1 MMDYYET
8 LGVQRQADEDEIR
21 QAYKK
26 LALRHHPDRGG
37 DEEEFKKIGEAYA
50 VLSDKDKKSM
60 YDRKGGQMNIHIDVM
75 DIFNNFFGG
84 FKTVKKSPDRSITL
98 PVTLEEI
105 MSGKNIM
112 FRLKRKR
119 LRHPPAPCILC
130 NGSGTCYT
138 DTRIGFIMTRT
149 SYVCR
154 ECIGVGYRL
163 KEDDFVVEEE
173 IITIPVAPGA
183 CDGQKYLMEKMS
195 DELPGCE
202 NGDVYIIIEY
212 QKHKRFKISEGSR
225 LDLVW
230 ETEINL
236 LEFLTGFERVLK
248 TLDGKHIRIVMP
260 PGELLPSFQPV
271 KHLPGLG
278 LVHKDIRGNIIIM
291 FRVRIPKQMPSHII
305 RPIQEALSEIQDK
318 EIDNM
323 DKIDMEI
330 SLTAQ

>member
-1 MMDYYET
+1 MDYYKT
-8 LGVQRQADEDEIR
+8 LGIKRQANEDEIR

-26 LALRHHPDRGG
+26 LALQHHPDRGG
-37 DEEEFKKIGEAYA
+37 DEEEFKKVSEAYA

-60 YDRKGGQMNIHIDVM
+60 YDMKGGNAMNIHINVM
-75 DIFNNFFGG
+75 DIFNNFFQG
-84 FKTVKKSPDRSITL
+84 FKTVKKSPDRSINL

-119 LRHPPAPCILC
+119 LHHQPSPCPLC
-130 NGSGTCYT
+130 NGSGNCYM

-149 SYVCR
+149 SYVCK
-154 ECIGVGYRL
+154 ECTGVGYRL

-173 IITIPVAPGA
+173 IITIPVLPGT
-183 CDGQKYLMEKMS
+183 CDKQKYLIEKMS

-202 NGDVYIIIEY
+202 NGDVYIILEY
-212 QKHKRFKISEGSR
+212 QKHKRFQISESNR

-236 LEFLTGFERVLK
+236 LEFLTGFERILK
-248 TLDGKHIRIVMP
+248 TLDGKHIKITMP
-260 PGELLPSFQPV
+260 SGELLPSFQPV
-271 KHLPGLG
+271 KSLPGLG
-278 LVHKDIRGNIIIM
+278 LVYNDVRGNIVVM
-291 FRVRIPKQMPSHII
+291 FRVHIPKQIPQHII
-305 RPIQEALSEIQDK
+305 DPIQTALSNIQK
-318 EIDNM
+318 KQVQEM

-330 SLTAQ
+330 NLI

>member
-1 MMDYYET
+1 MDYYKT
-8 LGVQRQADEDEIR
+8 LGIQRQAEEDEIR

-26 LALRHHPDRGG
+26 LALKHHPDRGG

-50 VLSDKDKKSM
+50 VLSDKDKKSI
-60 YDRKGGQMNIHIDVM
+60 YDRKGGSEMNIHIDVM

-105 MSGKNIM
+105 MLGKNIM

-119 LRHPPAPCILC
+119 LRNPPSPCIVC
-130 NGSGTCYT
+130 NGSGNCYM

-154 ECIGVGYRL
+154 ECTGVGYRL

-173 IITIPVAPGA
+173 IITIPVTPGT
-183 CDGQKYLMEKMS
+183 CDGQKYLIEKMS

-212 QKHKRFKISEGSR
+212 QKHKRFQISEGNR
-225 LDLVW
+225 LDLMW

-236 LEFLTGFERVLK
+236 LEFLTGFERILK
-248 TLDGKHIRIVMP
+248 TLDGKHIKIVMP
-260 PGELLPSFQPV
+260 PGELLPSFQPM

-278 LVHKDIRGNIIIM
+278 LAHKDVRGNIIVM
-291 FRVRIPKQMPSHII
+291 FRVSIPKQLPPRII
-305 RPIQEALSEIQDK
+305 EPIQHALSEIQTK
-318 EIDNM
+318 KVEEIN
-323 DKIDMEI
+323 KIDMEFN
-330 SLTAQ
+330 LTA